1 LAVDFGTTRAN
12 FSNDVERLSGR
23 FDPRAT
29 KSNQIRDKEGI
40 MLKSMSVI
48 CLCLMTLPALC
59 ETAPKYEVATVIDV
73 KPHQADNKSSDVAR
87 YDVSIK
93 VGGTVYVTIYTDTL
107 GTGTVKYVA
116 GRQLLVHV
124 GKNTITYNDIL
135 GQSHDLPIVS
145 QTTVTSTK
153 QSKP

>member
-1 LAVDFGTTRAN
+1 MRAD
-12 FSNDVERLSGR
+12 FSNDVERVSGR
-23 FDPRAT
+23 FDPRVT
-29 KSNQIRDKEGI
+29 KSDQIREKEGI

-48 CLCLMTLPALC
+48 CLCLMTLPVLC

-73 KPHQADNKSSDVAR
+73 KPHRAAGTKPSDVAR

-93 VGGTVYVTIYTDTL
+93 VGDTVYVTLYTDTL
-107 GTGTVKYVA
+107 GTGTVKYVV

-124 GKNTITYNDIL
+124 GTNTVTFNDIL
-135 GQSHDLPIVS
+135 GQSHEAPIIS

>member
-1 LAVDFGTTRAN
+1 
-12 FSNDVERLSGR
+12 
-23 FDPRAT
+23 
-29 KSNQIRDKEGI
+29 
-40 MLKSMSVI
+40 MLKSMSMI

-73 KPHQADNKSSDVAR
+73 KPHQAADNKSSDVSR

-93 VGGTVYVTIYTDTL
+93 VGDTVYVTIYTDTL

-116 GRQLLVHV
+116 GRQLLVHI
-124 GKNTITYNDIL
+124 GKNTVTYNDIL
-135 GQSHDLPIVS
+135 GQSHDVPTIN